1 MVSRVIVLIIFIIV
15 NTTFTYQA
23 LWGKKGLLGHEAIA
37 ARFAEAQERCARLDK
52 ENMALSREIRL
63 LQNDRP
69 YIEKMIRER
78 LRFLHDNEILYLF
91 GDDDEPAGTKQ
102 QDRSKRER

>member
-1 MVSRVIVLIIFIIV
+1 MASRVVVLIIFIIV

-23 LWGKKGLLGHEAIA
+23 VWGKKGLLEHEAVVA
-37 ARFAEAQERCARLDK
+37 QYKEAQERCARLDR
-52 ENMALSREIRL
+52 ENKALSREIRL

-78 LRFLHDNEILYLF
+78 LRFLHSNEILYIF
-91 GDDDEPAGTKQ
+91 GDEDESAGGNQ
-102 QDRSKRER
+102 ADRSKRER